1 MAWWAWALGLAVAAS
16 FTTNP
21 LLLLTL
27 IAVATTVVMLRRSD
41 QPWAR
46 SFRIYVGI
54 GVVIVVMRVLFRVLL
69 GDGGAGTV
77 LIRPPE
83 VPLPDWALGIHLLG
97 PVPARPCSAGCTTD
111 SGSPRS

>member
-1 MAWWAWALGLAVAAS
+1 MTRAGRLPRDLHPVAWWVWALGLAFAAS

-27 IAVATTVVMLRRSD
+27 VAVATTVVMLRRSD

-46 SFRIYVGI
+46 SFRIYALI
-54 GVVIVVMRVLFRVLL
+54 ATVIVVMRVLFRVLL

-77 LIRPPE
+77 VLDLPE
-83 VPLPDWALGIHLLG
+83 VPLPDWALDIHLLG
-97 PVPARPCSAGCTTD
+97 PVS
-111 SGSPRS
+111 